1 MSRELS
7 QQQGVEQRGYAQGL
21 EQLNRVTTKKKLW
34 PENCPW
40 PEPLAYSYD
49 YDEEIVWSGD
59 DETQELLDIKE
70 YFDSLVESGRL
81 NEDYT
86 LNEDYVNPFR
96 GFEDEAEADED
107 EYPEDFTPVKG
118 EDYWDDG
125 FDIEAWRE
133 DLSEHVN
140 LLRIAPMDPHKDPVI
155 AMRSAFSYH
164 FVNENLLRQAFT
176 RRSFQIEHNLSGCS
190 EELEFLGDTILSTVV
205 TREIFRQFSEN
216 DAESY
221 EAPFESK
228 FNEGEL
234 TRIRQQF
241 TSKEALAARARELG
255 LGKFILY
262 GTGEKETDSALEDM
276 MEALIGAVV
285 IDCNWDMGTVEKMV
299 NELICIQL
307 DSADDF
313 LKKSYYDI
321 LNAWHQ
327 KHFGCIPTYKIYED
341 VNKRGDGYWCEV
353 CFNVPENDKG
363 VHTIQRLNIDAKT
376 RSKARENAA
385 KRAYDFIVRNG
396 LWKNLSEAGIV
407 PDPENSIN
415 QLQELYQK
423 KYLEDKPEYEYD
435 DGGNVWGVECRV
447 EGYFGWGVSKTK
459 VKAKKKAAYMV
470 IVNMMQSAGICK
482 DEWHDK
488 MIENMTSKE

>member
-1 MSRELS
+1 MSNEMENME
-7 QQQGVEQRGYAQGL
+7 QQNSVS
-21 EQLNRVTTKKKLW
+21 TKHKPW
-34 PENCPW
+34 PKNCPW

-49 YDEEIVWSGD
+49 YDEEMVWSGYD

-86 LNEDYVNPFR
+86 LNEDYVSPFKE
-96 GFEDEAEADED
+96 FEDEADEADEDSDED
-107 EYPEDFTPVKG
+107 EYPEDFTPKKG

-140 LLRIAPMDPHKDPVI
+140 LLRFAPMDPHKNPVI
-155 AMRSAFSYH
+155 AMRSAFSYQ
-164 FVNENLLRQAFT
+164 FINENLLRQAFT
-176 RRSFQIEHNLSGCS
+176 RRSFQIEYNLSGCS
-190 EELEFLGDTILSTVV
+190 EELEFLGDTILTTVV
-205 TREIFRQFSEN
+205 TREILRQFSERN
-216 DAESY
+216 CLSY

-241 TSKEALAARARELG
+241 VSKEALAARARELG
-255 LGKFILY
+255 LGRFILY

-285 IDCNWDMGTVEKMV
+285 IDCNWEMETIEKMV

-307 DSADDF
+307 DSADN
-313 LKKSYYDI
+313 LVKKSYYDI

-327 KHFGCIPTYKIYED
+327 KHFGCIPKYELTES
-341 VNKRGDGYWCEV
+341 VNLDGPCYWCNIH
-353 CFNVPENDKG
+353 FNVPKNDKG
-363 VHTIQRLNIDAKT
+363 VHTIQRLSCDGET
-376 RSKARENAA
+376 RSRAREDAA
-385 KRAYDFIVRNG
+385 RRAYEFISRNG

-407 PDPENSIN
+407 PDFDNSIN

-423 KYLEDKPEYEYD
+423 KYLEEKPEYEYED
-435 DGGNVWGVECRV
+435 CGNVWEVDCRV
-447 EGYFGWGVSKTK
+447 EGYFGWGIAKSK
-459 VKAKKKAAYMV
+459 VRAKKKAAYMV
-470 IVNMMQSAGICK
+470 IVNMMKSAGISE
-482 DEWHDK
+482 DEWTDK
-488 MIENMTSKE
+488 VAENMTSRE